1 MMDEKKQE
9 EKPVVEQN
17 APTAEE
23 PAAEEEVSAA
33 EEGPEQEEQEDL
45 QAALDQA
52 RAETEDYLNQLRRAR
67 ADYANYKRRIEQERK
82 ELLRYGSAG
91 LMAKLLPVLDDFE
104 RAFQTL
110 PQGLDRLTWSEGI
123 ALIHRKLQMLLESEG
138 LESIDVS
145 GQQFNP
151 EFHEA
156 ISYEE
161 REDLEDGAIIA
172 EVQKGYKLGERI
184 LRPSLV
190 RVAKHIEAEEETPD
204 QESGEQ
210 GE

>member
-1 MMDEKKQE
+1 
-9 EKPVVEQN
+9 
-17 APTAEE
+17 
-23 PAAEEEVSAA
+23 
-33 EEGPEQEEQEDL
+33 
-45 QAALDQA
+45 
-52 RAETEDYLNQLRRAR
+52 
-67 ADYANYKRRIEQERK
+67 
-82 ELLRYGSAG
+82 LLRYGSAG
-91 LMAKLLPVLDDFE
+91 LMTRLLPVLDDFE

-110 PQGLDRLTWSEGI
+110 PRGLDRLTWSEGI
-123 ALIHRKLQMLLESEG
+123 ALIHRKLQILLESEG
-138 LESIDVS
+138 LEAIDAA

-151 EFHEA
+151 AFHEA

-172 EVQKGYKLGERI
+172 EVQKGYKLGERV

-190 RVAKHIEAEEETPD
+190 RVAKHTKAEEKAPD

>member
-1 MMDEKKQE
+1 MDEKKQE
-9 EKPVVEQN
+9 EESVLEQN
-17 APTAEE
+17 ATTPKE
-23 PAAEEEVSAA
+23 PAAEEEVAA
-33 EEGPEQEEQEDL
+33 VEEGPKQEERDDL
-45 QAALDQA
+45 QAALDTA
-52 RAETEDYLNQLRRAR
+52 RAEAEDYLNQLRRAR

-91 LMAKLLPVLDDFE
+91 LMTKLLPVLDDFE

-110 PQGLDRLTWSEGI
+110 PRGLDRLTWSEGI
-123 ALIHRKLQMLLESEG
+123 ALIHRKLQILLQSEG
-138 LESIDVS
+138 LESVDVA

-151 EFHEA
+151 AFHEA

-172 EVQKGYKLGERI
+172 EVQKGYKLGERV

-190 RVAKHIEAEEETPD
+190 RVAKHTEAAEETPA